1 MSPEQ
6 VYLIRKSFAEL
17 SRHDHVA
24 ALIFYRRLLEIDP
37 ALRPLFTTNIEEQSR
52 KLLDM
57 LGSLIASLLV
67 IEQLVGGINSMFE
80 KYFARSMRW
89 RSAIRTGK
97 AIFVAALLMALPWLS
112 KADFSPQNRHAPWM
126 LVVIAVAGLLPLS
139 EMFTALQR
147 RSERFVALGSAVIA
161 AACAAVLALAWWAG
175 WPTGPVSLALYVA
188 MPCLTFVFYWI
199 ASTHARHDTQR

>member
-1 MSPEQ
+1 LQRVAADSAIAASTSLSPLGAA
-6 VYLIRKSFAEL
+6 YGL
-17 SRHDHVA
+17 SRAVVA
-24 ALIFYRRLLEIDP
+24 AVKLGLEQ
-37 ALRPLFTTNIEEQSR
+37 L
-52 KLLDM
+52 

-112 KADFSPQNRHAPWM
+112 KADFSPQNRHAPWL
-126 LVVIAVAGLLPLS
+126 LVVIAAAGLLPLS

-147 RSERFVALGSAVIA
+147 RSERYVAVGSAVIA
-161 AACAAVLALAWWAG
+161 VACAAVLASAWWAG
-175 WPTGPVSLALYVA
+175 WPTGPVSLALYVV